1 MGKGVKRYASLLGT
15 DPLPR
20 DTFSE
25 LSCITGPP
33 GSVSLVSFRHSTQGR
48 SRTLFYIYLLTKS
61 LSEGVEMRDVSGRLP

>member
-1 MGKGVKRYASLLGT
+1 MGKGMKRYAPLLGT

-33 GSVSLVSFRHSTQGR
+33 GRVSLVSFRHSIQGR
-48 SRTLFYIYLLTKS
+48 SRTLLYIYLPTKS